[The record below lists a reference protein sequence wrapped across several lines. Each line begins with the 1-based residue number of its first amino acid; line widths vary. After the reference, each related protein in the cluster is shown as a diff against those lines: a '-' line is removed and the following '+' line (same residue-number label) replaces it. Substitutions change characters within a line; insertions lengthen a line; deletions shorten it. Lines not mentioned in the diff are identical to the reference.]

1 MTKSKDPN
9 TPTAFYWNEQEVASW
24 IGGIGY
30 PQYKVW
36 IQSFSVTRSA
46 ENCDSKQIVISAKS
60 ISANIYQE
68 FYKRKKACST

>member
-30 PQYKVW
+30 PQYKAW
-36 IQSFSVTRSA
+36 IQSFSGDGSPI
-46 ENCDSKQIVISAKS
+46 D
-60 ISANIYQE
+60 
-68 FYKRKKACST
+68 